1 MDSLNLFSDRDK
13 IFTSAFCKELF
24 KLWGT
29 ALLMSARY
37 HPQTDGQSERVNQ
50 CLEMYLRCAVH
61 SSPKQLRG
69 WLPMAEF
76 WYNSTHHSSLGCSL
90 IKALY
95 GYGPVL
101 LAVPDP
107 CPPATTIVQDW
118 VTEKEAHNT
127 MLKQMLA
134 TAQNRMEIQ
143 ADKKQTDRQFQ
154 VGESVLLKLQ
164 P

>member
-1 MDSLNLFSDRDK
+1 
-13 IFTSAFCKELF
+13 
-24 KLWGT
+24 
-29 ALLMSARY
+29 
-37 HPQTDGQSERVNQ
+37 
-50 CLEMYLRCAVH
+50 
-61 SSPKQLRG
+61 
-69 WLPMAEF
+69 MAEF
-76 WYNSTHHSSLGCSL
+76 WYNSTHHSSLGCSPF
-90 IKALY
+90 KALY

-127 MLKQMLA
+127 MQQMLA

-143 ADKKQTDRQFQ
+143 ADKKRTEAVSGGRISSVEASALCSTFS
-154 VGESVLLKLQ
+154 GEETL

>member
-13 IFTSAFCKELF
+13 IFTSDVCKELF

-29 ALLMSARY
+29 TLLMSTRY

-61 SSPKQLRG
+61 SSPKQWRG
-69 WLPMAEF
+69 SLPMAEF
-76 WYNSTHHSSLGCSL
+76 WYNSTHHSSLGCSPF
-90 IKALY
+90 KALY

-127 MLKQMLA
+127 MQQMLA

-143 ADKKQTDRQFQ
+143 ADKKRN
-154 VGESVLLKLQ
+154 
-164 P
+164 